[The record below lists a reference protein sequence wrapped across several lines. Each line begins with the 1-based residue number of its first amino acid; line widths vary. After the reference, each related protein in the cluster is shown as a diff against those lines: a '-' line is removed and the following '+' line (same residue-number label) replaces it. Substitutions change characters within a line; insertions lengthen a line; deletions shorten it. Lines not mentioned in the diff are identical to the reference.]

1 MKKHLL
7 LLLALLF
14 LCPVQEAMAQMLLN
28 YATSTSLFSSEPPI
42 PTRDVEILSDGN
54 IKVTYT
60 FSSALLTPVTNAGK
74 TGYFWSIGG
83 FGNNTVPTEAAV
95 PMRID
100 SFMIPDGK
108 TATVSVL
115 SSSYKDFNYS
125 LVQGRVPSCES
136 GYARLIFPTEI
147 TKTSVPTPTQ
157 IVKMKAPQEYRG
169 VKLANILVCPVQY
182 ISSDYKVRAYTSIS
196 YLVQFS
202 DDGSMARAKSAD
214 ERDFRISTMDLMI
227 RNGTAEDIKTSGD
240 VAVGGGS
247 GVSNPGNPIHGTTD
261 LSHITPSVDLTY
273 AIITTDELKPSTEN
287 FAKWKKMQGYNVV
300 TLSAPSWTHESAK
313 NAVSALHSQYSN
325 FYHLLIVGGADDVP
339 GALFDDTILYSG
351 QSMTDYPF
359 SLYGDMDNTLPA
371 ISVGRIPLGNAT
383 DVANALYKIRRIEER
398 PTERMLSSKATCVAY
413 FDDENVDGYEDFRFT
428 KTVEE
433 IASYLNYC
441 HELPVD
447 RIYKAEGNVT
457 PTNWSRAPLSTGGKI
472 TESLLRPGF
481 LWNGSSYDISS
492 SIKSGTSIMVY
503 RGYGDA
509 DMWKNLSFTSDDV
522 KALNNVKLPV
532 ILSVACRTGRYTE
545 SGSLVAELLKG
556 RSNGSPCIIAP
567 TGDIYEGVSDEFT
580 EALID
585 ARWPAPGLMPGFD
598 VPTGKTPKNLI
609 PANTIGEMFLQA
621 LKRSGERFCENWTTE
636 YNLLRQ
642 SVHIFGDP
650 SMFVNTEPL
659 VDASSFASV
668 TRNDINNINNKSG
681 TLPQFLQIKV
691 KSSRNVFIGLYN
703 EATGETRRYYGRSLF
718 ISPSAS
724 DEWTVT
730 VYDVN
735 VKPLVSQFFKI
746 NTDLPGFNSVSYD
759 YADNAC
765 VVSVDTENCD
775 TEDYSIE
782 IRDSFGNI
790 VGKGDG
796 SGSGTRRIPVNSV
809 QKGVHIVSLL
819 SDGNTVDSKH
829 FLK

>member
-1 MKKHLL
+1 MKKFRL

-14 LCPVQEAMAQMLLN
+14 FVTPEATAQMLLN
-28 YATSTSLFSSEPPI
+28 YATSTSLLSSEPPI

-74 TGYFWSIGG
+74 TGYLWSIGG

-125 LVQGRVPSCES
+125 LVQGQVPSSES

-147 TKTSVPTPTQ
+147 IKTSIPTPAQ
-157 IVKMKAPQEYRG
+157 IVKMNTPQEYRG
-169 VKLANILVCPVQY
+169 VKLANVLVCPVQY
-182 ISSDYKVRAYTSIS
+182 ISSSSTVRAYTYIS

-202 DDGSMARAKSAD
+202 DDDSKARAKSI
-214 ERDFRISTMDLMI
+214 EEKDFRISTMDLMI
-227 RNGTAEDIKTSGD
+227 RNGTAEDITSSDYMGGGDGD
-240 VAVGGGS
+240 VAP
-247 GVSNPGNPIHGTTD
+247 NPGNPINIKTD
-261 LSHITPSVDLTY
+261 LSYITPSVNLTY
-273 AIITTDELKPSTEN
+273 AILTTDALRPSTED

-313 NAVSALHSQYSN
+313 NAVSSLHSQYSN

-339 GALFDDTILYSG
+339 GTLVYDTITYSG
-351 QSMTDYPF
+351 QSMSDYPF
-359 SLYGDMDNTLPA
+359 SLDGDMDNTLPA

-383 DVANALYKIRRIEER
+383 DVANALYKIRRVEER
-398 PTERMLSSKATCVAY
+398 PTERVLSSKATCVAY
-413 FDDENVDGYEDFRFT
+413 FDDGVDLDGYENFRFT
-428 KTVEE
+428 ETVEE
-433 IASYLNYC
+433 IATYLKYA
-441 HELPVD
+441 HMLPVE
-447 RIYKAEGNVT
+447 RIYKAESNVT
-457 PTNWSRAPLSTGGKI
+457 PTNWSRAPLSIGGKI
-472 TESLLRPGF
+472 PETLLRPSF
-481 LWNGSSYDISS
+481 LWNGNSSDISS
-492 SIKSGTSIMVY
+492 SIKSGTSIMIY
-503 RGYGDA
+503 RGHGSA
-509 DMWKNLSFTSDDV
+509 DRWKNLSFTSDDV
-522 KALNNVKLPV
+522 KTLNNEKLPV
-532 ILSVACRTGRYTE
+532 ILSISCQTGKYSE
-545 SGSLVAELLKG
+545 SGNLVAELLKG
-556 RSNGSPCIIAP
+556 KSTGSPCIIAP

-585 ARWPAPGLMPGFD
+585 ARWPAPGLMPAFD

-621 LKRSGERFCENWTTE
+621 LKRSGERFCENWTDE

-668 TRNDINNINNKSG
+668 TRNDINNKSG
-681 TLPQFLQIKV
+681 TLPQFLQIRV
-691 KSSRNVFIGLYN
+691 SSSRNVFIGMYN

-735 VKPLVSQFFKI
+735 VKPLISQFVKTNI
-746 NTDLPGFNSVSYD
+746 ILPGFNSVSYD
-759 YADNAC
+759 SADNAC

-790 VGKGDG
+790 VGRGDG
-796 SGSGTRRIPVNSV
+796 SGSGTQRIPVNSV